1 MNPGFN
7 ALGRL
12 THSGWLYRA
21 LLKNKKKNATKI
33 FVQTQV
39 VWMLYISTA
48 ILDTKKH
55 NRIVIIITE

>member
-7 ALGRL
+7 ALGCL

-21 LLKNKKKNATKI
+21 LLKNKKNATKI